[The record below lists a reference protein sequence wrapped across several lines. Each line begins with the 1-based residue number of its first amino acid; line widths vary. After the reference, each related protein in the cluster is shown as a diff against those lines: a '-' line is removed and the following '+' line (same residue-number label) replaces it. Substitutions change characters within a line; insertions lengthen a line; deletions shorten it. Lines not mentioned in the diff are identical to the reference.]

1 MIKLTIPGEPCAK
14 QRPRLG
20 KGYTYTPQ
28 KTVNYETL
36 VRELYITQNFR
47 KQLEGALK
55 MTVRAYFAIPKS
67 DSNKKAHQKSI
78 GIIRPTKRPDVSN
91 VIKIIEDALN
101 GLAYR
106 DDSQIVRVVGEK
118 YYSDSPRVEVEI
130 CSLSEPSDGANS
142 P

>member
-1 MIKLTIPGEPCAK
+1 MIKLMIPGEPCAK

-20 KGYTYTPQ
+20 KGFTYTPA

-36 VRELYITQNFR
+36 VKQLYILQR
-47 KQLEGALK
+47 KEHLDGPLK
-55 MTVRAYFAIPKS
+55 MTVKAFFSIPKS
-67 DSNKKAHQKSI
+67 ASKKNREKMLQ

>member
-14 QRPRLG
+14 QRPRMTKAG
-20 KGYTYTPQ
+20 HTYTPE

-36 VRELYITQNFR
+36 VRELYILQNFR
-47 KQLEGALK
+47 QQLEGALK
-55 MTVRAYFAIPKS
+55 MTVRAYFEIPQSKS
-67 DSNKKAHQKSI
+67 KKIKEAMLK
-78 GIIRPTKRPDVSN
+78 GEIRPTTKPDVSN

-118 YYSDSPRVEVEI
+118 YYSDSPRVEVE
-130 CSLSEPSDGANS
+130 LKESEGLG
-142 P
+142 

>member
-1 MIKLTIPGEPCAK
+1 MVGG
-14 QRPRLG
+14 R
-20 KGYTYTPQ
+20 
-28 KTVNYETL
+28 
-36 VRELYITQNFR
+36 
-47 KQLEGALK
+47 
-55 MTVRAYFAIPKS
+55 
-67 DSNKKAHQKSI
+67 
-78 GIIRPTKRPDVSN
+78 IRPTKRPDVSN